1 MDLQALLKDME
12 NCPCGKT
19 HTFDTKFCEIGSGL
33 TKKTGGIL
41 EKAGFDKNI
50 LLVADRSTLNAA
62 DGILDALTG
71 AGFIVKQ
78 LIFDDQK
85 YAMAEQIDE
94 IEGLCSDVG
103 SVISVGT
110 GSLNDICRVAAFRKE
125 KQYCI
130 FATAPSMDGFAS
142 DTAPIVKNH
151 YKTSWKAKQPE
162 VIIGDTAILA
172 ASPAVLKSAGFGDM
186 AAKYLALVEW
196 KIARL
201 VGGEYYCENVAGLVE
216 DAIRRITALCDR
228 VTDGDERT
236 AGKIM
241 EALVL
246 TGLAMKL
253 TGNSRPAAGSEH
265 VVSHFWEC
273 KKLVKGIWPDY
284 HGRKVGVATVLLNR
298 IYRRIAAD
306 YPEVETRADNPDW
319 DTIKAVYGPEL
330 VDSMLAENNPSIVA
344 NVDPEHLKACW
355 PQIRQLILTE
365 LPADEHLVDMM
376 KRAGAAT
383 APEEVHVDVRLL
395 RDGLR
400 YHPYM
405 RRRLLLS
412 RLLPMTDVDV
422 DRYIDGLTI

>member
-1 MDLQALLKDME
+1 MDLQALLKDMK
-12 NCPCGKT
+12 NCPCGKV

-33 TKKTGGIL
+33 TAKTGEIL
-41 EKAGFDKNI
+41 EKAEFEKHI
-50 LLVADRSTLNAA
+50 LLVADRNTLKAA
-62 DGILDALTG
+62 DGILEALKG
-71 AGFIVKQ
+71 SGFIVKQ
-78 LIFDDQK
+78 LIYDDQK

-94 IEGLCSDVG
+94 IEGLCSDIG
-103 SVISVGT
+103 AIISVGT
-110 GSLNDICRVAAFRKE
+110 GSLNDICRVAAFRKQ

-142 DTAPIVKNH
+142 DTAPIVKNN

-162 VIIGDTAILA
+162 VIIGDTKILA
-172 ASPAVLKSAGFGDM
+172 ASPTILKSAGFGDM
-186 AAKYLALVEW
+186 VAKYLALVEW
-196 KIARL
+196 KIAHL
-201 VGGEYYCENVAGLVE
+201 VAGEYYCENVAGLVE
-216 DAIRRITALCDR
+216 EAIRRITALCDH
-228 VTDGDERT
+228 VTDSDEQT

-265 VVSHFWEC
+265 VVSHFFEC
-273 KKLVKGIWPDY
+273 KKIVKGIWPDY

-298 IYRRIAAD
+298 MYREIAAD
-306 YPEVETRADNPDW
+306 YPEVETHADNPDW

-330 VDSMLAENNPSIVA
+330 VDSMLKENNPSIVA
-344 NVDPEHLKACW
+344 NVDPKHLKECW

-365 LPADEHLVDMM
+365 LPTDEHLTDMM

-383 APEEVHVDVRLL
+383 TPEEVHVDAQLL
-395 RDGLR
+395 HDGLK

-405 RRRLLLS
+405 RYRMLFS
-412 RLLPMTDVDV
+412 RLLPMTNVDI
-422 DRYIDGLTI
+422 DRYIK

>member
-1 MDLQALLKDME
+1 MDLQALLKDMK
-12 NCPCGKT
+12 NCPCGTT

-33 TKKTGGIL
+33 TAKTGVIL
-41 EKAGFDKNI
+41 EKAEFDKRI
-50 LLVADRSTLNAA
+50 LLVADRNTLKAA
-62 DGILDALTG
+62 DGIADALKG
-71 AGFIVKQ
+71 SGFIVKQ
-78 LIFDDQK
+78 LIYDDQK

-103 SVISVGT
+103 SLISVGT

-142 DTAPIVKNH
+142 DTAPIVKNN

-162 VIIGDTAILA
+162 VIIGDTEILA
-172 ASPAVLKSAGFGDM
+172 ASPTVLKSAGFGDM
-186 AAKYLALVEW
+186 MAKYLALVEW

-216 DAIRRITALCDR
+216 EAIRRITALCGD
-228 VTDGDERT
+228 VTGSSELT
-236 AGKIM
+236 AGKVM

-273 KKLVKGIWPDY
+273 KKIVKGIWPDF

-298 IYRRIAAD
+298 MYRQIAAD
-306 YPEVETRADNPDW
+306 YPEIETHSDNPDW
-319 DTIKAVYGPEL
+319 DTIKEAYGPAL

-344 NVDPEHLKACW
+344 NIDPAHLKACW
-355 PQIRQLILTE
+355 PEIRTLILTE
-365 LPADEHLVDMM
+365 LPTDEHLVGMM

-383 APEEVHVDVRLL
+383 TPEEVHVDAQLL
-395 RDGLR
+395 HDGLK

-412 RLLPMTDVDV
+412 RLLPMTNIDIDQ
-422 DRYIDGLTI
+422 YIAGLRA